1 MNLMKTVTHYR
12 KNGFPLEAVYLD
24 QKHMSK
30 VRSLALDTALITNA
44 TELREDLNAFNVKLV
59 AFVDPTIYA
68 PDDVTLEN
76 SKNPA
81 YIEGNSLGLFIKST
95 HFA

>member
-1 MNLMKTVTHYR
+1 MKTVTHYR

-30 VRSLALDTALITNA
+30 VRSFALDTALINNA

-81 YIEGNSLGLFIKST
+81 YVDGNSSGLFIKST
-95 HFA
+95 HFN